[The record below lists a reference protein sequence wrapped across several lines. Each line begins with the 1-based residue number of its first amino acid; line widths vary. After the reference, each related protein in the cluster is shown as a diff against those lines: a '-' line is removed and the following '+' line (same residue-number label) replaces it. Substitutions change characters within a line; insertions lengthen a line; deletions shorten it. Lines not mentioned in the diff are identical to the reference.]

1 MRGLR
6 FIIFAAAL
14 LFGGAAFASDDP
26 CELAAR
32 DDVERVLRGVIVP
45 VPVDQIGEETA
56 PYCLWATA
64 GRKAEIKLSIWSRE
78 ELPVLDFADAESY
91 FTRLEAEAQ
100 SELGFGFVDGFG
112 VRAFQGASAIVMLKN
127 ERVIVLDY
135 EGVEAEHARWLA
147 GRIAEG
153 L

>member
-1 MRGLR
+1 MRGLCSIV
-6 FIIFAAAL
+6 FFAAL
-14 LFGGAAFASDDP
+14 LHGSAAFASDDP
-26 CELAAR
+26 CELAER
-32 DDVERVLRGVIVP
+32 DDVERVLRGAVVP

-64 GRKAEIKLSIWSRE
+64 GREAEVKLTIWSRE

-91 FTRLEAEAQ
+91 FVKLEAEAQ

-112 VRAFQGASAIVMLKN
+112 VRAFQGSSAIVMLKAD
-127 ERVIVLDY
+127 RVIVLDY

-147 GRIAEG
+147 GRIVAG